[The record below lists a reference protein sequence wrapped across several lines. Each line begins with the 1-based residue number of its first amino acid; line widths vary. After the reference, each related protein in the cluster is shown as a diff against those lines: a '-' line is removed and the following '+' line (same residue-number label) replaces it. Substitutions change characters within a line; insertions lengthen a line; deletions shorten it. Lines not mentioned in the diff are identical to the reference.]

1 MDSMEKLA
9 KAFRD
14 TSELVWTENGARSY
28 TSASIKNNVL
38 RLFYEVS
45 ATHKQIVDTYKDV
58 GSLTKRWGLFQTEWR
73 KRFVR
78 VYKQSDEATQKL
90 LLRLLVMIRDPRKG
104 MGERAMFRG
113 VLYDL
118 YRDKL
123 INPLHLASVIAEHGR
138 WDDLISVFVKVKEG
152 RRFIAKL
159 IVIQLNEDV
168 KNMEAGN
175 PVSLL
180 AKWMPKEN
188 TSSKQTR
195 RAAHLFIRE
204 FGVSP
209 RRYRKVISSL
219 RRHINLVESDMSANR
234 WGEIDYEKVPSLA
247 LVKYRNAFIE
257 HDRDRFDEYLDDVLE
272 GRKKINASVSSPA
285 QLIAKIRQALLRL
298 KYNASWGS
306 SLELEAVVAQWN
318 SLPTLN
324 LAKPMLPICDVSG
337 SMFTDAGGGADCVDV
352 AIALSI
358 LLSQTNTGPFK
369 DVILTFSS
377 DPQIVDMS
385 GLTITEKVAK
395 LIDSEWGN
403 STNIGSALR
412 LILQM
417 AQKANYPKGSIL
429 PDLVVFS
436 DMEFDA
442 EESDYSETV
451 FETLRREYED
461 AGYEF
466 PKVYFWNISS
476 NGRALLPL
484 KESENGVIELSGY
497 SQHLFKLLTSETR
510 DAFVVLAE
518 ELSAPT
524 WDDAEKLWKPLT
536 SPKKSV

>member
-14 TSELVWTENGARSY
+14 TSELVWTENGALSY

-45 ATHKQIVDTYKDV
+45 ATHKQIIDTYKDA

-78 VYKQSDEATQKL
+78 VYKHSDEATQKL

-118 YRDKL
+118 YRDK
-123 INPLHLASVIAEHGR
+123 IVNPLHLASVIAEHGR

-152 RRFIAKL
+152 RHFIAKL
-159 IVIQLNEDV
+159 VVLQLNEDV
-168 KNMEAGN
+168 KNMAAGN

-219 RRHINLVESDMSANR
+219 RRYIKLVESDMSANR
-234 WGEIDYEKVPSLA
+234 WEEIDYEKVPSLA
-247 LVKYRNAFIE
+247 MSKYRHAFNE
-257 HDRDRFDEYLDDVLE
+257 HDNLRFGAYLDDVLE

-285 QLIAKIRQALLRL
+285 QLIAKIR
-298 KYNASWGS
+298 WGS
-306 SLELEAVVAQWN
+306 EDEKKVSVAQWN
-318 SLPTLN
+318 SLPTLT
-324 LAKPMLPICDVSG
+324 LSKPMLPICDVSG
-337 SMFTDAGGGADCVDV
+337 SMLTEVGGGACCMDV

-377 DPQIVDMS
+377 IPKIMDMS
-385 GLTITEKVAK
+385 GLTITEKVDK
-395 LIDSEWGN
+395 LEKGEWGN

-412 LILQM
+412 LILQL
-417 AQKANYPKGSIL
+417 AKKANYPKGSIL

-442 EESDYSETV
+442 EDSDYSETV
-451 FETLRREYED
+451 FEGLCHEYEE
-461 AGYEF
+461 AGYDF

-476 NGRALLPL
+476 NGRALLPM
-484 KESENGVIELSGY
+484 KEGENGVIELSGY
-497 SQHLFKLLTSETR
+497 SQHLFKLLTSESR

-518 ELSAPT
+518 ELFSPT

-536 SPKKSV
+536 RPKKSV

>member
-14 TSELVWTENGARSY
+14 TSELVWTENGAPSY
-28 TSASIKNNVL
+28 TSASIKNDVL

-45 ATHKQIVDTYKDV
+45 ATHKQIVDTYKDA

-78 VYKQSDEATQKL
+78 VYKRSDEATQKL

-104 MGERAMFRG
+104 MGERAMFRR

-159 IVIQLNEDV
+159 IVLQLNEDV
-168 KNMEAGN
+168 KNMEVGK

-204 FGVSP
+204 FGVTP

-219 RRHINLVESDMSANR
+219 RRHIKLVESDMSANR

-247 LVKYRNAFIE
+247 MVKYRNAFIE
-257 HDRDRFDEYLDDVLE
+257 HDIDRFDAYLDDVLE

-285 QLIAKIRQALLRL
+285 QLIAKIR
-298 KYNASWGS
+298 SGS
-306 SLELEAVVAQWN
+306 EDEEKVAVAQWN

-369 DVILTFSS
+369 DVILTFTTTPS
-377 DPQIVDMS
+377 IVDLS

-395 LIDSEWGN
+395 LKNSDWEG

-412 LILQM
+412 LILEL
-417 AQKANYPKGSIL
+417 AQKANYPKGAIL

-442 EESDYSETV
+442 EESYYSETV
-451 FETLRREYED
+451 FEELRREYED

-476 NGRALLPL
+476 NGRAQLPL

-497 SQHLFKLLTSETR
+497 SQHLFNLLTSETR

-518 ELSAPT
+518 ELLSPT

-536 SPKKSV
+536 RPKKKICII

>member
-1 MDSMEKLA
+1 MDSIERLA

-14 TSELVWTENGARSY
+14 TSELVSTENGALSY

-45 ATHKQIVDTYKDV
+45 ATHKQIVDTYTNA
-58 GSLTKRWGLFQTEWR
+58 GSLTKRWGLFQSDWR

-78 VYKQSDEATQKL
+78 TYKQSDEATQKL
-90 LLRLLVMIRDPRKG
+90 LLRLLLMVRNPRNG
-104 MGERAMFRG
+104 MGERSMFRG

-118 YRDKL
+118 YRDRL
-123 INPLHLASVIAEHGR
+123 INPIHLASVIAEHGR
-138 WDDLISVFVKVKEG
+138 WDDLISVFVKIKEG
-152 RRFIAKL
+152 RHFIAKL
-159 IVIQLNEDV
+159 IVLQLNEDV
-168 KNMEAGN
+168 KNMEVGN

-204 FGVSP
+204 FGVTP

-219 RRHINLVESDMSANR
+219 RRYIKLVESDMSANR
-234 WGEIDYEKVPSLA
+234 WEEIDYEKVPSLA
-247 LVKYRNAFIE
+247 MTKYRHAFHE
-257 HDRDRFDEYLDDVLE
+257 HDNQRFCAYLDDVLD
-272 GRKKINASVSSPA
+272 GQKKINASVSSPA
-285 QLIAKIRQALLRL
+285 QLIAKIL
-298 KYNASWGS
+298 WGTKD
-306 SLELEAVVAQWN
+306 EEKVAVAQWN

-324 LAKPMLPICDVSG
+324 LDKPMLPICDVSG
-337 SMFTDAGGGADCVDV
+337 SMLSEAGGGALCMDV

-369 DVILTFSS
+369 DVVLTFTST
-377 DPQIVDMS
+377 PRIVDLS
-385 GLTITEKVAK
+385 GLTISEKAVK
-395 LIDSEWGN
+395 LKDSDWGN
-403 STNIGSALR
+403 STNIGAALR
-412 LILQM
+412 LILQL

-429 PDLVVFS
+429 PDIVVFS
-436 DMEFDA
+436 DMEFDT
-442 EESDYSETV
+442 EYSNYPETV
-451 FETLRREYED
+451 FETIRREYEN

-484 KESENGVIELSGY
+484 KENENGVVELSGY
-497 SQHLFKLLTSETR
+497 SQHLFNLLTSESR
-510 DAFVVLAE
+510 DAFAVLTE
-518 ELSAPT
+518 ELYAPT

-536 SPKKSV
+536 TSKKSV